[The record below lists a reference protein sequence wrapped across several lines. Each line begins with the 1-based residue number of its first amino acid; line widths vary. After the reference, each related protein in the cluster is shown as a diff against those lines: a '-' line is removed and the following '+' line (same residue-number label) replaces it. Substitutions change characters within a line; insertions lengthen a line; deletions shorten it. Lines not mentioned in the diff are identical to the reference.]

1 MWGTK
6 FFLSHCIGDWPLA
19 YTRACRPYRHSTWYT
34 WVCVSR
40 LLSLTFLLLY
50 FWHGDRPQLFISCL
64 RLPPTMCF
72 SDVLSIW
79 LHLYWSVQRL
89 MQSVFS
95 VRSTCMNRLTPVH
108 AIVDHQTDWF
118 QCQQFSELRTLV
130 YVWSNFTSS
139 AWFHRQLH
147 TMYASL
153 QFISVSHSCR
163 QCTLCRAF
171 ADNGLA
177 SEFTP
182 HSFFMIS
189 CMLPHRG

>member
-34 WVCVSR
+34 WVWVSR

-64 RLPPTMCF
+64 RLPPTVCS

-79 LHLYWSVQRL
+79 FHVYWYVQRL
-89 MQSVFS
+89 MQSVLS

-108 AIVDHQTDWF
+108 AIVDHQTDCSSANSSLSCVHW
-118 QCQQFSELRTLV
+118 
-130 YVWSNFTSS
+130 FTSDP
-139 AWFHRQLH
+139 
-147 TMYASL
+147 T
-153 QFISVSHSCR
+153 
-163 QCTLCRAF
+163 
-171 ADNGLA
+171 
-177 SEFTP
+177 
-182 HSFFMIS
+182 
-189 CMLPHRG
+189 LPHQPGFTDNCTQCMPHCSS